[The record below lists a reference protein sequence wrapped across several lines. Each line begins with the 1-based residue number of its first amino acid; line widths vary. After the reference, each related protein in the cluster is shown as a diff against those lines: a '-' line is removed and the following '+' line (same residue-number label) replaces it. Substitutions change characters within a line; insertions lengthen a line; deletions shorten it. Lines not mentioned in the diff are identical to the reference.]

1 MKITILNSVLSLY
14 TTISLSILIYP
25 YVALYT
31 EETLTKKWH
40 TEQMKG

>member
-14 TTISLSILIYP
+14 TTILLSILIYP
-25 YVALYT
+25 CAALYT
-31 EETLTKKWH
+31 EEALTNRWH